1 MKYKKTLRNL
11 AQFIFIALLALSW
24 AGCNKTAAPEP
35 QPKESTPPPQKI
47 RVRLTWLYQASY
59 VPFMVA
65 KEIGFYSK
73 QGLDVEVLPSG
84 PDLRPI
90 TPVVSG
96 EDQFGVEGASSI
108 IQAAANKVPLVV
120 IGTYLQ
126 KSPEV
131 FMARQSDNLK
141 DIKDWRGKKVGV
153 WIGTHVE
160 PLFYAML
167 GKAGINRSEV
177 QVVPA
182 KYDIAPFLQE
192 GNDRVPLW
200 NAYIYNEA
208 QIPVE
213 KGIPVDIITP
223 ESVGIRRAGEGIF
236 ASRSFVEKN
245 PEIVK
250 KFIAATIEGIS
261 YTVAHQEE
269 AIQILTSGKYGSGF
283 DIEHQKNMLKAVAP
297 LLTGDL
303 DRPLTTDISLWQD
316 TAATSFLEPSAEP
329 VDVKT
334 FVRTNFVEGFYG
346 EKK

>member
-1 MKYKKTLRNL
+1 MKHKTTLRSL
-11 AQFIFIALLALSW
+11 AQFAFISVLALSW
-24 AGCNKTAAPEP
+24 AGCNKSATPEP
-35 QPKESTPPPQKI
+35 QQKESSPPPQKI

-59 VPFMVA
+59 VPFLVA
-65 KEIGFYSK
+65 KEKGFYAK
-73 QGLDVEVLPSG
+73 RGLDVEVLQSG

-120 IGTYLQ
+120 VGTYLQ
-126 KSPEV
+126 KSAEV

-167 GKAGINRSEV
+167 DKAGVAHSDV

-192 GNDRVPLW
+192 GSERVPIW

-223 ESVGIRRAGEGIF
+223 ESIGIRRAGEGIF

-250 KFIAATIEGIS
+250 QFIAATIEGIN
-261 YTVAHQEE
+261 YTVTNQDE

-283 DIEHQKNMLKAVAP
+283 DVQHQKNMLKAVAP
-297 LLTGDL
+297 LLMGDS
-303 DRPLTTDISLWQD
+303 DRPLATDVSLWQD
-316 TAATSFLEPSAEP
+316 TATTSFLNPIAEP
-329 VDVKT
+329 LDVKG
-334 FVRTNFVEGFYG
+334 FVQTNFVEDFHL